1 MIAIYCRQS
10 IDKKDSISIEQ
21 QEKYCKKRI
30 LINDNITYTT
40 YKDKGYSGGNIKRP
54 GFANL
59 LKDIKNGNVSKVVV
73 YKVDRI
79 SRSLKDFIDIYSAFE
94 KYNVEFE
101 SCSEQFDTSTA
112 MGKATLQIIMVFAEL
127 ERNMIKKRVSDNF
140 YERGKKG
147 LFLAGVAP
155 FGYKKIPSV
164 LDNINTHV
172 LKADEAQSNIVRFI
186 YQKYAETKSLGDVVK
201 QLNRKGYKTNRN
213 KNFQS
218 VAVRR
223 ILRNPVY
230 VRANADV
237 YIYLESKGAKINQP
251 IDDFVGLYG
260 CTVYSKRQGKS
271 IAKFSTYKG
280 EFVQM
285 NLHEGIIDADL
296 WLEIQ
301 RELDKNKPISNSGRG
316 TNTWLTGLT
325 KCSYCNMGVSVVN
338 GQKNGKRYVNC
349 GGRKNKICY
358 ERKKAIT
365 FDEIEDSVKQDLID
379 HIKYFEFTKIERNS
393 QYQKE
398 KNHLKIQLKKIKNEI
413 ENLIN
418 KIPMANEKVMSY
430 INEKVNEL
438 DQQQINI
445 QNQIN
450 LLKNNEFE
458 NISDEVIKSTLTN
471 WNNLT
476 FEDKKLIAR
485 TFIEKV
491 IVYDDRLDIIYK

>member
-21 QEKYCKKRI
+21 QEKYCKRRI
-30 LINDNITYTT
+30 LDNVTFRV

-54 GFANL
+54 GFTNL
-59 LKDIKNGNVSKVVV
+59 LQDIKNGKISKVVV

-79 SRSLKDFIDIYSAFE
+79 SRSLKDFIEIYNDFE

-155 FGYKKIPSV
+155 FGYKKVPTV
-164 LDNINTHV
+164 LENINTHI
-172 LKADEAQSNIVRFI
+172 LEADKYQSSIVKFI

-201 QLNRKGYKTNRN
+201 KLNENGYKTNRN
-213 KNFQS
+213 KNFQN

-251 IDDFVGLYG
+251 IDEFVGLYG
-260 CTVYSKRQGKS
+260 CTVYSKRQGKTR
-271 IAKFSTYKG
+271 AKFSTYDG

-285 NLHEGIIDADL
+285 NTHEGIIDASL
-296 WLEIQ
+296 WLEVQ

-316 TNTWLTGLT
+316 THTWLTGLT
-325 KCSYCNMGVSVVN
+325 KCGYCNMSVTVVN
-338 GQKNGKRYVNC
+338 GQRNGKRYINC
-349 GGRKNKICY
+349 GGRKNKTCY
-358 ERKKAIT
+358 KRKSPIT
-365 FDEIEDSVKQDLID
+365 FDDIEISVKNDLID
-379 HIKYFEFTKIERNS
+379 HIKYFEFTKLERNI

-398 KNHLKIQLKKIKNEI
+398 KNELKIQLKKVQNEI
-413 ENLIN
+413 ENLVN
-418 KIPMANEKVMSY
+418 KIPMANEKVMNY
-430 INEKVNEL
+430 INEKIDEL
-438 DQQQINI
+438 DFQRISI
-445 QNQIN
+445 QNKISSF
-450 LLKNNEFE
+450 KSSDFE
-458 NISDEVIKSTLTN
+458 NISDDVIKSTITN
-471 WNNLT
+471 WDNLT
-476 FEDKKLIAR
+476 LEDKKLIAR
-485 TFIEKV
+485 AFIEKV
-491 IVYDDRLDIIYK
+491 IVYDNKIDIIYK

>member
-21 QEKYCKKRI
+21 QEEYCKKRI
-30 LINDNITYTT
+30 FDNTDFRI

-54 GFANL
+54 GFVTL
-59 LKDIKNGNVSKVVV
+59 LKDIKRGNISKVIV

-79 SRSLKDFIDIYSAFE
+79 SRSLKDFIDIYSDFE

-127 ERNMIKKRVSDNF
+127 ERNMIRKRVTDNF

-155 FGYKKIPSV
+155 FGYKKVPSII
-164 LDNINTHV
+164 DNINTHI
-172 LKADEAQSNIVRFI
+172 LEADLHQSEVVRFI
-186 YQKYAETKSLGDVVK
+186 YEEYFKTKSLGDVVK
-201 QLNRKGYKTNRN
+201 QLNKNGYKTNRG
-213 KNFQS
+213 KSFQGVS
-218 VAVRR
+218 VRR

-237 YIYLESKGAKINQP
+237 YIYLESRGAKINQP

-260 CTVYSKRQGKS
+260 CTVYSKREGKTK
-271 IAKFSTYKG
+271 AKFSTYNG

-296 WLEIQ
+296 WLEVQ
-301 RELDKNKPISNSGRG
+301 HELDKNKPISNSGKG
-316 TNTWLTGLT
+316 THTWLTGLT
-325 KCSYCNMGVSVVN
+325 KCGYCGLGISVVN
-338 GQKNGKRYVNC
+338 GQMNGKRYINC

-358 ERKKAIT
+358 ERKKSIT
-365 FDEIEDSVKQDLID
+365 FDDIEADVKQDLIR
-379 HIKYFEFTKIERNS
+379 HIKNFEFTKIERNM
-393 QYQKE
+393 QFQKE
-398 KNHLKIQLKKIKNEI
+398 KNKLKIQLKKIQDEI

-418 KIPMANEKVMSY
+418 KISMANENVMKY
-430 INEKVNEL
+430 INEKVEQL
-438 DQQQINI
+438 EQQRYAI
-445 QNQIN
+445 QNQLNAI
-450 LLKNNEFE
+450 KNKNFE
-458 NISDEVIKSTLTN
+458 DISDDIIRATLTN
-471 WNNLT
+471 WDNLS
-476 FEDKKLIAR
+476 FDYKKLIAR

-491 IVYDDRLDIIYK
+491 IVYDDKLDIVYK